1 MTDSEFIAWMKSAD
15 CIKLIL
21 VEVQDVNV
29 AGTPV
34 PFYLSSG
41 PFVSSPSDTPAN
53 QFYTPCISGG
63 VNFTETL
70 GLDGSI
76 SISYGDIEI
85 ANRNGSRDE
94 WLNYIWRNRNIN
106 VYIGDPRKLKTD
118 FRLIFSGVINDIA
131 SKSIDVLN
139 ISILSKL
146 DKLNVPISEDI
157 LVDAEGKNQLI
168 PLTFGECFNV
178 SPIISNAVTLEY
190 QVHNTAIEDII
201 EVRGGGYP
209 IGFTK
214 DLTHGKFT
222 LTNAPYGVITCSVQG
237 ATPYGNTISNLVT
250 KIISNYGPS
259 TSRLG
264 ASIDTANF
272 SAFNTANPQ
281 PVGLYINTQINK
293 LLAIEQLTKSVGAVL
308 TCNAQGSF
316 KLIKIDLPAIGTTT
330 AVTKADM
337 YYNTLT
343 ISERPLVK
351 AGIKLGYAKN
361 WTTQTDGLLAGL
373 AQNTLDIFKLEW
385 YANESKNTT
394 TGTKYSIPTTAEQQE
409 TLLLTQ
415 TDADNES
422 DRRLALWGTQRSVIS
437 ATYYPHM
444 FLTELGDSIRITYDR
459 IGLNSGKT
467 GMVVQLSKD
476 WLNSK
481 ITIGVLI

>member
-21 VEVQDVNV
+21 VEIQDVNV

-41 PFVSSPSDTPAN
+41 PFVSSPSDTPSN

-85 ANRNGSRDE
+85 ANNNGAKDG
-94 WLNYIWRNRNIN
+94 WLDYIWRNRNIT
-106 VYIGDPRKLKTD
+106 VYIGDPRKVKTD

-131 SKSIDVLN
+131 SKSIDTLN
-139 ISILSKL
+139 ISVLSKL
-146 DKLNVPISEDI
+146 DKLNVPVSEIVITDT
-157 LVDAEGKNQLI
+157 EGKNQLV

-178 SPIISNAVTLEY
+178 SPAVSDAVTLEY
-190 QVHNTAIEDII
+190 QVHTGAIEDII

-209 IGFTK
+209 VGFTK
-214 DLTHGKFT
+214 DLANGKFV

-237 ATPYGNTISNLVT
+237 ATPYGNTVANLVT
-250 KIISNYGPS
+250 KIISDYGPTS
-259 TSRLG
+259 SRLG
-264 ASIDTANF
+264 ASIDGTNF

-281 PVGLYINTQINK
+281 PVGLYINEQVNK
-293 LLAIEQLTKSVGAVL
+293 LLAIEQLTQSIGSVL
-308 TCNAQGSF
+308 TCNTQGLF
-316 KLIKIDLPAIGTTT
+316 KLIKIDLTPSGTPVS
-330 AVTKADM
+330 VTKADM

-343 ISERPLVK
+343 LSDRPLVK
-351 AGIKLGYAKN
+351 AGVNLGYAKN
-361 WTTQTDGLLAGL
+361 WTPQTDGLLAGL

-385 YANESKNTT
+385 YTNESKNST
-394 TGTKYSIPTTAEQQE
+394 TGTTYDIPTTEQQQE

-422 DRRLALWGTQRSVIS
+422 DRRLALWGTQRSIVS
-437 ATYYPHM
+437 AVYYPHM
-444 FLTELGDSIRITYDR
+444 FLTELGDPITITYDR
-459 IGLNSGKT
+459 LGLNSGKT

-476 WLNSK
+476 WIGSK